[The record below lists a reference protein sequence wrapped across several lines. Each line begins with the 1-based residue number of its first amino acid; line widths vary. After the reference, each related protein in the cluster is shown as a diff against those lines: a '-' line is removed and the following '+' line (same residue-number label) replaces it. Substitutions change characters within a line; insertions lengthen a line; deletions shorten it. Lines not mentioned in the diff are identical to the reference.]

1 MNQHQQNER
10 TAGNASQ
17 AAVCNMLFSNI
28 SAFLRAC
35 EKSSEER
42 RNQLYTPALIAQI
55 VFLIK
60 EFAESCKWDWN
71 RISQH
76 PRVTFPAFP
85 AREALQTQENVS
97 LAVFFI
103 ESSWFFFSV
112 RREAFQMGACSPVRC
127 WPDVLH
133 GGSALWAIME
143 LLLKLLAELAAN
155 SFCMI
160 LWRGKKSFTL
170 LSKEVQNCKMNFVCF
185 CFTYHSFFKGL
196 CSAFP

>member
-60 EFAESCKWDWN
+60 EFAELQVGLEPD
-71 RISQH
+71 
-76 PRVTFPAFP
+76 FPASPGDFP
-85 AREALQTQENVS
+85 S
-97 LAVFFI
+97 I
-103 ESSWFFFSV
+103 P
-112 RREAFQMGACSPVRC
+112 G
-127 WPDVLH
+127 
-133 GGSALWAIME
+133 
-143 LLLKLLAELAAN
+143 
-155 SFCMI
+155 
-160 LWRGKKSFTL
+160 
-170 LSKEVQNCKMNFVCF
+170 
-185 CFTYHSFFKGL
+185 
-196 CSAFP
+196 